1 MIHSL
6 RFRLLMAFTLAI
18 LVAIGSTFFFVGLSA
33 RNEIRRWEEH
43 GNIVGNARLEGVLS
57 RYYLQYGNWTEVQPF
72 VEQIEFLRG
81 QRIILSDTAGIVIAD
96 SQRELLGKQYHP
108 DSPGTVLLTTR
119 EDRPVILHFTPRSST
134 DFSSPQR
141 LYQPIIRFLL
151 WGGLVAITI
160 ALVITFFM
168 SRKILAPIK
177 ALTVTARQL
186 GKGDFSRRI
195 QIQDK
200 GELGELAHAFN
211 SMASNLEQVE
221 QLRRNMIADAAHEL
235 RTPLSNVRGYLEAI
249 SDGIIAPDDN
259 IIRSLDEEVMILSR
273 LVDDLHDLSLAE
285 AGELKLER
293 QREDIDRLIKQI
305 ATAIQPQISEKGLL
319 LAIDVPDKLP
329 PVNID
334 SHRIGQVL
342 RNLLENAV
350 VHSNRGDSITV
361 AARQQTDQI
370 EVSVIDTGEG
380 IPDED
385 LPKIFER
392 YYRVDKSRTRAS
404 GGSGLGL
411 TIARRL
417 VEAHGGNIR
426 VESTP
431 GKGSCF
437 TFTVPVDR

>member
-1 MIHSL
+1 
-6 RFRLLMAFTLAI
+6 
-18 LVAIGSTFFFVGLSA
+18 
-33 RNEIRRWEEH
+33 
-43 GNIVGNARLEGVLS
+43 
-57 RYYLQYGNWTEVQPF
+57 
-72 VEQIEFLRG
+72 
-81 QRIILSDTAGIVIAD
+81 
-96 SQRELLGKQYHP
+96 
-108 DSPGTVLLTTR
+108 
-119 EDRPVILHFTPRSST
+119 
-134 DFSSPQR
+134 
-141 LYQPIIRFLL
+141 
-151 WGGLVAITI
+151 VAITI

-177 ALTVTARQL
+177 ALTVTAQQL
-186 GKGDFSRRI
+186 GKGEFSRRI
-195 QIQDK
+195 EIQDK
-200 GELGELAHAFN
+200 GELGKLAHAFN
-211 SMASNLEQVE
+211 SMASDLEQVE

-249 SDGIIAPDDN
+249 SDGVITPDDN
-259 IIRSLDEEVMILSR
+259 IIRSLDEEVMLLSR
-273 LVDDLHDLSLAE
+273 LVDDLHELSLAE

-293 QREDIDRLIKQI
+293 QREDIDRLVKQI
-305 ATAIQPQISEKGLL
+305 TTAIQPQISEKGLL

-342 RNLLENAV
+342 RNLLKNAV
-350 VHSNRGDSITV
+350 VHSNRGDSITIT
-361 AARQQTDQI
+361 ARQQTDQI

-385 LPKIFER
+385 LTKIFER
-392 YYRVDKSRTRAS
+392 YYRIDKSRTRAS

>member
-1 MIHSL
+1 MHSL

-18 LVAIGSTFFFVGLSA
+18 LVAISSTFFFVGLSA
-33 RNEIRRWEEH
+33 RSEIRRWEERDR
-43 GNIVGNARLEGVLS
+43 IVDNARLEGILS
-57 RYYLQYGNWTEVQPF
+57 RYYLQYGNWTEVQPT
-72 VEQIEFLRG
+72 VEKMEFLLG
-81 QRIILSDTAGIVIAD
+81 QRIILSDPDGIVIAD

-108 DSPGTVLLTTR
+108 DSPGRILLTTR
-119 EDRPVILHFTPRSST
+119 GNRPVILHFTPRSST
-134 DFSSPQR
+134 DFPSPQR
-141 LYQPIIRFLL
+141 PYQPIIRFLL

-168 SRKILAPIK
+168 SRRILAPIK
-177 ALTVTARQL
+177 TMTVTARQL

-211 SMASNLEQVE
+211 SMASDLEQVE

-249 SDGIIAPDDN
+249 SDGIITPDDN
-259 IIRSLDEEVMILSR
+259 TIRSLDEEVMLLSR
-273 LVDDLHDLSLAE
+273 LVDDLHELSLAE

-305 ATAIQPQISEKGLL
+305 TAAIQPQMSEKGLL
-319 LAIDVPDKLP
+319 LATNVPDKLP

-334 SHRIGQVL
+334 GHRIGQVL

-361 AARQQTDQI
+361 TARQQADQI

-437 TFTVPVDR
+437 TFTVPIDR